1 VKISA
6 PAVKTVALAWS
17 PAVKTPLPLAL
28 MLACSTPP
36 AEPPDP
42 ASAAAEAAAL
52 GHWRCGDGEVNATLT
67 MEDITLE
74 LRADATYRGTIDF
87 RDTAA
92 GVTKRW
98 HAINHGRYAIADD
111 TICFVHGELSMTAK
125 NDAAK
130 ETDARLK
137 AGGEPTLE
145 ESIQARI
152 PSGQKDCYPIQE
164 LSAHRLDYSGTAC
177 ER

>member
-1 VKISA
+1 MKNPSA
-6 PAVKTVALAWS
+6 S
-17 PAVKTPLPLAL
+17 FLAL
-28 MLACSTPP
+28 VLACSTPP
-36 AEPPDP
+36 SAGPQASETPA
-42 ASAAAEAAAL
+42 ASAPEAAVSGVEL
-52 GHWRCGDGEVNATLT
+52 GHWRCGSGEVNETLI

-74 LRADATYRGTIDF
+74 LRADGTYRGTIDF

-92 GVTKRW
+92 GVTKQW
-98 HAINHGRYAIADD
+98 HAVNHGRYTIADD
-111 TICFVHGELSMTAK
+111 TICFVHGELSMTAQ
-125 NDAAK
+125 NDDAE

-152 PSGQKDCYPIQE
+152 PSGKKDCYPIQE
-164 LSAHRLDYSGTAC
+164 LSAHRLAYSGTLC